1 VQKEGGKHYVGVPC
15 LSFIKF
21 KITIYIYVHHFTD
34 YMFTILQIIHSTEVR
49 KSEWTQK
56 TVILNIIMRISEIQ
70 LSTYIIQA
78 VELIKSN
85 HMLLQGILFSMF
97 PNQNIGCVENCA
109 QSSTI

>member
-1 VQKEGGKHYVGVPC
+1 
-15 LSFIKF
+15 
-21 KITIYIYVHHFTD
+21 
-34 YMFTILQIIHSTEVR
+34 MFTILQIICETKNPLSHSTEVR